1 MPLEEY
7 KRKRSFEHTPEPP
20 PKLDA
25 RRGFRFVVQ
34 KHRAT
39 RLHYDFRLEMEGV
52 LKSWA
57 VPKGPSL
64 DPSDKRLAMQ
74 VEDHPV
80 SYFHFEGIIPAN
92 NYGAGTV
99 QVWDTGTWEP
109 LQEDYSD
116 HPKSRTEREKQ
127 ATAMLAKG
135 DLKFR
140 LHGQKLKGDFVLAK
154 MRSRRP
160 GSKGTEWLLIKKRDA
175 EAVSGYDIDKLDSSI
190 LTGRTMAEIAGDT
203 KSAEWHSRPATQGQ
217 GSAKNAWLA
226 DAVAKHDRLVAK
238 ERASETKISSA
249 KAASKTVAAPS
260 AKGKPRAKKAAS
272 EASSANSKK
281 KDEFALDNVT
291 GAVKEPMP
299 RQIHPMLATSVEEA
313 FDNDDWLFEIKWD
326 GYRSVIFFGE
336 DGKQALRMVSRNQND
351 QTNEFRELHSIADQL
366 NCQNCVLDGEIVAVD
381 ENGQASFSLIQQ
393 RSGLSLEGKR
403 RSPDRNVFIMYYAF
417 DLLYL
422 DGYSLMRV
430 DLEKRKELLGKVVRP
445 SERLRVSEHFVGKGK
460 TLLEAARQQKIE
472 GIVAKRRKGC
482 YIQKRSSEW
491 LKIKITQRQE
501 CVIGGYTDPRGS
513 RENFGSLVLGL
524 YDKQGRLIPVG
535 QAGSG
540 FTHASH
546 AKMWEKLHQLDT
558 KHNPFTGKIDSPR
571 QVHFVKPKLVAEIK
585 FTEWTHE
592 SQEGGIKMRA
602 PVFQGLRDDKD
613 PRECVFEVKKPTREA
628 VKDAESA

>member
-25 RRGFRFVVQ
+25 KRGFRFVVQ

-64 DPSDKRLAMQ
+64 DPADKRLAMQ

-80 SYFHFEGIIPAN
+80 SYFHFEGIIPPN

-116 HPKSRTEREKQ
+116 HPKNRSEREKE
-127 ATAMLAKG
+127 ASAMLAKG

-175 EAVSGYDIDKLDSSI
+175 DALSGYDIDKLDSSV
-190 LTGRTMAEIAGDT
+190 LTGRTMAEIAGDA
-203 KSAEWHSRPATQGQ
+203 KSAEWHSRPATRGQ

-226 DAVAKHDRLVAK
+226 DAVAKHDRLRAE
-238 ERASETKISSA
+238 ERRSANKNADTKSKAISPGSA
-249 KAASKTVAAPS
+249 NGKPGTRKAASN
-260 AKGKPRAKKAAS
+260 G
-272 EASSANSKK
+272 SSAGSSNK
-281 KDEFALDNVT
+281 KDEFALDKVK
-291 GAVKEPMP
+291 GAVEESMP

-313 FDNDDWLFEIKWD
+313 FDNEDWLFEIKWD

-336 DGKQALRMVSRNQND
+336 DGKQSLRLVSRNQND
-351 QTNEFRELHSIADQL
+351 QTSEFRELQVIANQL
-366 NCQNCVLDGEIVAVD
+366 RCSNCILDGEIVAVD

-403 RSPDRNVFIMYYAF
+403 RSPDRNVFIIYYAF

-422 DGYSLMRV
+422 NGYSLMRV
-430 DLEKRKELLGKVVRP
+430 DLEKRKELLAKIVRP
-445 SERLRVSEHFVGKGK
+445 DERLRVSEHFIGKGK
-460 TLLEAARQQKIE
+460 SLLEAARQQKIE

-482 YIQKRSSEW
+482 YIQKRSNEW

-546 AKMWEKLHQLDT
+546 ASMWQKLHHLEVKQ
-558 KHNPFTGKIDSPR
+558 NPFFGKIDSPR
-571 QVHFVKPKLVAEIK
+571 QVHFVKPELVAEIK

-592 SQEGGIKMRA
+592 SGEGGLKMRA

-613 PRECVFEVKKPTREA
+613 PRDCMFEVKKPTREA